1 MAILYITSQKPWQK
15 CRGDCVIVPKRFVKK
30 AHSRNKI
37 RRQIKYVI
45 RTKALKAIR
54 DKKLCVIYQDQNQT
68 PSFQE
73 LTNAIIAEYNCY
85 ISKLKICK

>member
-15 CRGDCVIVPKRFVKK
+15 CREDCIIVPKRFVKK
-30 AHSRNKI
+30 SHNRNKI

-45 RTKALKAIR
+45 RIKTLKDIR
-54 DKKLCVIYQDQNQT
+54 NKKLCIVYQDQNQT

-73 LTNAIIAEYNCY
+73 LTHAIMSEYNRL
-85 ISKLKICK
+85 ISSY